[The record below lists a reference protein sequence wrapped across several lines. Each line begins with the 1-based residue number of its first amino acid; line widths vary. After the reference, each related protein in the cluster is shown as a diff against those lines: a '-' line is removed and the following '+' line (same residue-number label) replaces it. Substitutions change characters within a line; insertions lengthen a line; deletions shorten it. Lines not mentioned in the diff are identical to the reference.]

1 MRKRLRIYLP
11 FAANELK
18 RQLAY
23 KGAFYLF
30 ILVHL
35 FGSFISYYLWMA
47 IYGSS
52 EEAVIGG
59 LTQSEMVVY
68 VFMVYVT
75 ASIVTA
81 SVSTIVSDDVVK
93 GTVAM
98 NLIKPIDYRMSLIAM
113 ASGNMAYRFLVPSVF
128 IWIGLEFYKIKVLG
142 LAPVTIA
149 GIFLYLTSCLMS
161 FLISVLFDFCF
172 GMLAFFTTYIFG
184 MRMAKEALLSFLT
197 GQLIPISFFPAAMQR
212 VFDFLPF
219 SSMVYTPVMI
229 YLGKYTGET
238 LVFMMLRQAAW
249 VVLLYV
255 AGSLIWRQGP
265 FTPLRSRYHP
275 TRAVRL
281 SKLTA
286 IQAVKFPS

>member
-52 EEAVIGG
+52 EKAVIGG
-59 LTQSEMVVY
+59 LTQEEMVVY

-75 ASIVTA
+75 GSVVTA
-81 SVSTIVSDDVVK
+81 SISTMVSEDVVK

-98 NLIKPIDYRMSLIAM
+98 NLIKPIDYRLSLIAM
-113 ASGNMAYRFLVPSVF
+113 ASGNMVYRFLVPSVF
-128 IWIGLEFYKIKVLG
+128 IWIGLEIYKIKVLG

-149 GIFLYLTSCLMS
+149 GIYLYLISCVMS
-161 FLISVLFDFCF
+161 FLIYVLFDFCF

-184 MRMAKEALLSFLT
+184 MRMAKDALLSFLT
-197 GQLIPISFFPAAMQR
+197 GQLIPISFFPDAMQR

-229 YLGKYTGET
+229 YLGKYTGQT
-238 LVFMMLRQAAW
+238 LAFMLLRQAAW

-255 AGSLIWRQGP
+255 LGSLIWRQV
-265 FTPLRSRYHP
+265 
-275 TRAVRL
+275 TRRL
-281 SKLTA
+281 VVLGG
-286 IQAVKFPS
+286 

>member
-1 MRKRLRIYLP
+1 MKIYLP

-30 ILVHL
+30 ILAHL

-47 IYGSS
+47 IYGSTDK
-52 EEAVIGG
+52 AALGG
-59 LTQSEMVVY
+59 LTKQEMVVY

-81 SVSTIVSDDVVK
+81 SISTIVSDDVVK

-98 NLIKPIDYRMSLIAM
+98 NLIKPIDYRLSLISM
-113 ASGNMAYRFLVPSVF
+113 ASGNMIYRFLVPSVF
-128 IWIGLEFYKIKVLG
+128 IWLGLEIYKVNVLG
-142 LAPVTIA
+142 LELVTIPR
-149 GIFLYLTSCLMS
+149 IVLYLASCIMS
-161 FLISVLFDFCF
+161 FLIYVLFDFCF

-184 MRMAKEALLSFLT
+184 MRMAKDALLSFLT
-197 GQLIPISFFPAAMQR
+197 GQLIPISFFPAALQR

-229 YLGKYTGET
+229 YLGKYTGDT
-238 LVFMMLRQAAW
+238 LVFMMLRQAVW
-249 VVLLYV
+249 VVALYIL
-255 AGSLIWRQGP
+255 GSLIWRQV
-265 FTPLRSRYHP
+265 TK
-275 TRAVRL
+275 RL
-281 SKLTA
+281 VVLGG
-286 IQAVKFPS
+286 